1 MPVSQAAQP
10 VVLQTVVIPAPL
22 QAMVLQ
28 PALPVS
34 VAKQVLRRARVLC
47 PVAVLLVPVSVGRLL
62 AAKVEAEEPLPL
74 PEVHSTEGRQ
84 TDLLSFCAKKV
95 P

>member
-1 MPVSQAAQP
+1 MEVAA
-10 VVLQTVVIPAPL
+10 VLPARL

-28 PALPVS
+28 PVVRVAM
-34 VAKQVLRRARVLC
+34 AKQVLRPARVQC
-47 PVAVLLVPVSVGRLL
+47 PVAVLLVPVVVVRLP
-62 AAKVEAEEPLPL
+62 AAEVEAERPLPL